1 VPRDRFFANA
11 RLARETFQAMRR
23 RQAARIVKD
32 DLSGREHLMLIVP
45 DDIAVPPKAR
55 PRPPMGFTSQGE

>member
-1 VPRDRFFANA
+1 
-11 RLARETFQAMRR
+11 MRR